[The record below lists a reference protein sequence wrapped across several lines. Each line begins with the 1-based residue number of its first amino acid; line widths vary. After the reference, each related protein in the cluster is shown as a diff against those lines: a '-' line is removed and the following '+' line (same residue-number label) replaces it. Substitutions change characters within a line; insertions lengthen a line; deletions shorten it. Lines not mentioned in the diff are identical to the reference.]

1 MLRIS
6 LLRPGDLKAPF
17 AARGGLVV
25 SRAAFLR
32 DVAALAALLPDR
44 RYVAN
49 LCRDRYRFAVGFAA
63 ALCRGQITL
72 LPPSQARGPIAAVL
86 SSYDDAYSL
95 CDEPQDGWA
104 YPMFTYPAL
113 AAGDLGPVS
122 VPEFPADRIAAILF
136 TSGST
141 GLPRPHP
148 RSWGLLVS
156 SALAAGEAIGAAGLA
171 GASLVGTV
179 PHQHSYGLESLVVLA
194 WQHGLLLRAEM
205 PFFPA
210 DIVALLAEVPRPRI
224 LVTTPVHLRALL
236 AESDDVPPVDLLLLA
251 TAPLALDLARVAE
264 AAFAAPLFEIYGCSE
279 VGQLAARR
287 SVQTELW
294 QCLDGIT
301 LRQDAEGSWACGAAI
316 AVETLLADVIDLAD
330 PAHFRLLGRM
340 ADQVN
345 IAGKR
350 SSLAYLT
357 AHLLAIDGVEDAIF
371 LLPDEPST
379 ERLAALVVAPHLTEA
394 AILAAL
400 RVRIDP
406 AFLPRPLRR
415 VDRLPRDALGKVPRA
430 AVACLL
436 RRSGGA

>member
-1 MLRIS
+1 
-6 LLRPGDLKAPF
+6 
-17 AARGGLVV
+17 
-25 SRAAFLR
+25 
-32 DVAALAALLPDR
+32 
-44 RYVAN
+44 
-49 LCRDRYRFAVGFAA
+49 
-63 ALCRGQITL
+63 
-72 LPPSQARGPIAAVL
+72 
-86 SSYDDAYSL
+86 
-95 CDEPQDGWA
+95 
-104 YPMFTYPAL
+104 
-113 AAGDLGPVS
+113 
-122 VPEFPADRIAAILF
+122 
-136 TSGST
+136 
-141 GLPRPHP
+141 
-148 RSWGLLVS
+148 LVS

-350 SSLAYLT
+350 SSLAFLT